1 MDGKY
6 GIEVDEFV
14 ELGAPCCGEERQRRC
29 LVHCIPSGSIL
40 RYKVSK
46 FKTDSQIVK
55 WIKNQV
61 NTALSHSACCYLG
74 RRRFV
79 HKVSPQGRFG
89 NGIAFFRAIVQTQ
102 LFKKLSQGL
111 LILSLIQ
118 VFATASTFSF
128 DVNAQLIFQM
138 FVQNTLHS
146 NSPEHVS
153 VFEKGG
159 GSIEVCENEV

>member
-1 MDGKY
+1 MDQKPGEY
-6 GIEVDEFV
+6 SFIAQR
-14 ELGAPCCGEERQRRC
+14 LLLSTAP
-29 LVHCIPSGSIL
+29 L
-40 RYKVSK
+40 
-46 FKTDSQIVK
+46 
-55 WIKNQV
+55 
-61 NTALSHSACCYLG
+61 
-74 RRRFV
+74 RRRFA

-89 NGIAFFRAIVQTQ
+89 NGIAFFRVIVQTQ